1 SATVGCY
8 VSPCPAPLTANHSLL
23 LTTTLCGCTPTGT
36 SVPAFPRFTLPLG
49 WRLALALIACLLLA
63 ALIATP
69 KKNTRWAF
77 ATASLTFGLIAGCG
91 GGNPHLNANG
101 TAALPVAP
109 GQYTLT
115 ITAKSGNITQSTQVT
130 VSVQ

>member
-1 SATVGCY
+1 
-8 VSPCPAPLTANHSLL
+8 
-23 LTTTLCGCTPTGT
+23 
-36 SVPAFPRFTLPLG
+36 
-49 WRLALALIACLLLA
+49 LLA